1 MEMVGHQNVAVKFDG
16 IDVDGLIEKLQ
27 KAASVCVIPIDVLLF
42 IATAGDVIYSVRVL
56 DAKGAGHEQKYGISI
71 YNCQESRSDP
81 ISLLGNLIGASQRMV
96 AHYEKAAQ
104 PPPSE
109 KLHLLAKALHITAD
123 ELLGIKPLKE
133 EDKAANK
140 KLVKTVK
147 RLEKLSQAEQ
157 KAVIHYINALTP
169 RKTATS

>member
-1 MEMVGHQNVAVKFDG
+1 
-16 IDVDGLIEKLQ
+16 
-27 KAASVCVIPIDVLLF
+27 
-42 IATAGDVIYSVRVL
+42 
-56 DAKGAGHEQKYGISI
+56 
-71 YNCQESRSDP
+71 
-81 ISLLGNLIGASQRMV
+81 MV